1 MKRKTIGIL
10 ICMLLFSTM
19 IPIISAAPPELGE
32 IQRFNSCYIV
42 AEGELTE
49 KDFPS
54 IIGTSMW
61 KICYLRPFNDDRA
74 TVFYWFIR
82 FKDTATVTIY
92 TEENGDVLWQ
102 HEGSTVP
109 QLRML
114 RFNGVYI
121 PELTDDGSL
130 HIQISGSL
138 THVQI
143 IEKE

>member
-1 MKRKTIGIL
+1 MKRKMIGIL
-10 ICMLLFSTM
+10 FCLLLFGAL
-19 IPIISAAPPELGE
+19 IPIISASQSGLGE

-54 IIGTSMW
+54 IVGTSMW

-82 FKDTATVTIY
+82 FKDTATVTLY
-92 TEENGDVLWQ
+92 TEENGEVLWQ
-102 HEGSTVP
+102 HQGTTVP

-114 RFNGVYI
+114 RFNGNYI
-121 PELTDDGSL
+121 PELTEDGRL
-130 HIQISGSL
+130 YIQISGSL

-143 IEKE
+143 IEK